1 MNNSF
6 SFARFLVFT
15 MVGLPIGFILTA
27 LVFAVSAM
35 PIQAAQ
41 ILPWA
46 LGIAI
51 VIGVLGG
58 FWKQEA

>member
-1 MNNSF
+1 MNDTF
-6 SFARFLVFT
+6 SFVRFLVFAV
-15 MVGLPIGFILTA
+15 VGLPIGFILTA
-27 LVFAVSAM
+27 LAFAVSAM

-41 ILPWA
+41 IFPWA

-58 FWKQEA
+58 FWKQEG